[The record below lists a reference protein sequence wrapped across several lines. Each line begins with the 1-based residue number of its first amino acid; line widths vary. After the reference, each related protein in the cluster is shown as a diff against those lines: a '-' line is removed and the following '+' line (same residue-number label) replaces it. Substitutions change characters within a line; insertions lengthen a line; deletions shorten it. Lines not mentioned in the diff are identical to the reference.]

1 MIVHVSQLE
10 DFVAI
15 LGDIFGGLKLKRG
28 MKSEDFI
35 PLVQSDQLAD
45 SAILLASA
53 TVPFD
58 SALG

>member
-1 MIVHVSQLE
+1 M
-10 DFVAI
+10 I

-58 SALG
+58 SAFG